1 MTTGKKA
8 FEGKSQ
14 ASLIGAILEREPT
27 PISSLQPMSPPALDR
42 VVKKCLAKD
51 PDGRWHSAHDLR
63 DELQW
68 IAEAGAQV
76 GVPTSPPAVPQPAGW
91 RRAMP
96 LALGMLIIGSLMTG
110 LAVWM
115 LTQPASPPITRFS
128 VVLPPDQQLTNRP
141 WRNVALSPD
150 GTHLAYVANQQ
161 LYLRAMDQLQA
172 TPLRGTDGGSGWAL
186 GQIVAQ
192 SLETGERYVLVD
204 GGTDARYLPTG
215 HLVYTQ
221 GGTLFAVPFD
231 VARLEVTGGPV
242 SLVDGVEGHGVSG
255 AAQFSVSRTG
265 SLVYMPGTTSGAAQR
280 TLVWVDREGREEPL
294 SLPTGDYVWP
304 RVST

>member
-1 MTTGKKA
+1 
-8 FEGKSQ
+8 
-14 ASLIGAILEREPT
+14 
-27 PISSLQPMSPPALDR
+27 MSPPVLDR

-51 PDGRWHSAHDLR
+51 PDGRWHTAHDLH

-172 TPLRGTDGGSGWAL
+172 TPLRGTDGGSGPFFSPDGQSIGFAQDGQLKRVAITGGAPIVLCDVPRSLAWGASWGREDTILFGQSDQGVLQVSGAGGTAEVLIAVEGGQAARQPQMLPGGETVLFTLGPVGNWAL

-192 SLETGERYVLVD
+192 SLQTGVVP
-204 GGTDARYLPTG
+204 AR
-215 HLVYTQ
+215 
-221 GGTLFAVPFD
+221 
-231 VARLEVTGGPV
+231 
-242 SLVDGVEGHGVSG
+242 
-255 AAQFSVSRTG
+255 
-265 SLVYMPGTTSGAAQR
+265 
-280 TLVWVDREGREEPL
+280 
-294 SLPTGDYVWP
+294 
-304 RVST
+304 